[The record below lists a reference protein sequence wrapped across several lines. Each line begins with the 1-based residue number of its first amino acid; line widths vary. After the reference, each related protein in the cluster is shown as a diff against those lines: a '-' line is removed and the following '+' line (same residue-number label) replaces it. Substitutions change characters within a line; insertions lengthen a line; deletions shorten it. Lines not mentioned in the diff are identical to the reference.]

1 MPGTGVHDHRNPCS
15 SRPESAFTMSGIDV
29 HHPSES
35 VFTIDRNRRSSW
47 AGTRNETLRAQMPG
61 GTAAIPRGVGLALLM
76 HEGLTT
82 WLHAVRP
89 CLSPSSP
96 DITHVATRAIAP
108 VDASASRVMM
118 RPPPADM
125 IPPAQHAEATRLIAS
140 LGLSAPPP

>member
-1 MPGTGVHDHRNPCS
+1 MV
-15 SRPESAFTMSGIDV
+15 
-29 HHPSES
+29 PSDPQIYE
-35 VFTIDRNRRSSW
+35 
-47 AGTRNETLRAQMPG
+47 AQYETLRAQMTG

-89 CLSPSSP
+89 CLSPSPP

-125 IPPAQHAEATRLIAS
+125 IPPAQHAEAARLIVS
-140 LGLSAPPP
+140 LVLSARPVPRHPSHLASGAIR